1 MEKRNQNTLA
11 RTLRCGTQCVT
22 VTLIVALFVP
32 GLLTLK
38 NVSRH
43 ETTPQTPPPPGTP
56 NPEDIQSAPPAEVPP
71 PRDLVRLYAIV
82 KANRPDISDGE
93 IWELADAVKQE
104 CKKRGL
110 DPILVLALIQVES
123 GFRFK
128 AVSPMGAR
136 GIMQIMPE
144 VAQNLAH
151 EIGYHPHSE
160 GRHFRPEFLD
170 DPFYSIK
177 LGVYYLQGLKKSFR
191 DVTTTLI
198 AYNLG
203 PTELRNRL
211 DNNIDFSDEYAS
223 LVLSAYQKLKQTKQP
238 TF

>member
-11 RTLRCGTQCVT
+11 RTLRCGTHCVT
-22 VTLIVALFVP
+22 VTLIAALFVP
-32 GLLTLK
+32 GLLTIK
-38 NVSRH
+38 NVSRQ
-43 ETTPQTPPPPGTP
+43 EPSPQTPPTP
-56 NPEDIQSAPPAEVPP
+56 KPSPDDIQTAPLADAPP
-71 PRDLVRLYAIV
+71 PRELVKIYGIV
-82 KANRPDISDGE
+82 KANRPDMGDGE
-93 IWELADAVKQE
+93 VWELADAIRQE
-104 CKKRGL
+104 CRKQSL

-144 VAQNLAH
+144 VAQKLAH
-151 EIGYHPHSE
+151 EIGYHPHSDA
-160 GRHFRPEFLD
+160 RRFRPEYLD

-177 LGVYYLQGLKKSFR
+177 LGVYYLHGLKKSFR
-191 DVTTTLI
+191 DVSTTLV

-211 DNNIDFSDEYAS
+211 ENNIDFSDEYAS
-223 LVLSAYQKLKQTKQP
+223 LVLSAYQKLNKTKQP

>member
-1 MEKRNQNTLA
+1 MEKRNKNTLA
-11 RTLRCGTQCVT
+11 RTLRCGTQCAT
-22 VTLIVALFVP
+22 VTLIAVLFVP
-32 GLLTLK
+32 SLLTIK
-38 NVSRH
+38 TVSQK
-43 ETTPQTPPPPGTP
+43 ETPPQTPPPQTP
-56 NPEDIQSAPPAEVPP
+56 TPEDIQTAPLADLPP
-71 PRDLVRLYAIV
+71 PRDLVKIYAIV
-82 KANRPDISDGE
+82 KANRPDMGDGE
-93 IWELADAVKQE
+93 VWELADVVRQESKKQ
-104 CKKRGL
+104 GL

-144 VAQNLAH
+144 VAQKLAH
-151 EIGYHPHSE
+151 EIGYHPRSE
-160 GRHFRPEFLD
+160 ARYFRPEFLD
-170 DPFYSIK
+170 DPLYSIK
-177 LGVYYLQGLKKSFR
+177 LGVYYLHGLKKSFR
-191 DVTTTLI
+191 DLTTTLI

>member
-1 MEKRNQNTLA
+1 MEKRRNTLA
-11 RTLRCGTQCVT
+11 RTLRYGTHCVT
-22 VTLIVALFVP
+22 VSLIATLFVP
-32 GLLTLK
+32 GLVTIKAALRDKTLP
-38 NVSRH
+38 
-43 ETTPQTPPPPGTP
+43 PQTPPTQTP
-56 NPEDIQSAPPAEVPP
+56 TPEAIQTAPLADPP
-71 PRDLVRLYAIV
+71 PPKQLVKMNGIV
-82 KANRPDISDGE
+82 KANRPDMGDGE
-93 IWELADAVKQE
+93 VWELADVIRQE
-104 CKKRGL
+104 SKNQGL

-123 GFRFK
+123 GFRSN

-136 GIMQIMPE
+136 GIMQLMPE
-144 VAQNLAH
+144 VAQKLAH

-160 GRHFRPEFLD
+160 AHRFRPEFLD

-177 LGVYYLQGLKKSFR
+177 LGVYYLHGLKKSFR

-223 LVLSAYQKLKQTKQP
+223 IVLSAYQKFKDTKQP

>member
-11 RTLRCGTQCVT
+11 RTLRCGTHCVT
-22 VTLIVALFVP
+22 VTLIAALFVP
-32 GLLTLK
+32 SFVTMK
-38 NVSRH
+38 AVWRQAH
-43 ETTPQTPPPPGTP
+43 QPQTPPPQTP
-56 NPEDIQSAPPAEVPP
+56 TPEAAQTAPLADPPP
-71 PRDLVRLYAIV
+71 PRELVKIYGIV
-82 KANRPDISDGE
+82 KANKPDMGDGE
-93 IWELADAVKQE
+93 VWELSDVIRQE
-104 CKKRGL
+104 CRKQGL

-144 VAQNLAH
+144 VAQELAH
-151 EIGYHPHSE
+151 ESGLRPQPDAQ
-160 GRHFRPEFLD
+160 RFRPEYLD
-170 DPFYSIK
+170 DPFFSIK
-177 LGVYYLQGLKKSFR
+177 LGVYYLHGLKKSFR
-191 DVTTTLI
+191 DVSTALI

-211 DNNIDFSDEYAS
+211 ENNIDFSDEYAS
-223 LVLSAYQKLKQTKQP
+223 IVLSAYQKLKKTKQP